1 MHTYYL
7 HLGSNQ
13 GNKKEMVVLAIKAIE
28 KKIGNI
34 IIQSSYYETE
44 PWGLKEQENFIN
56 MALQVN
62 SSKSLDEV
70 FSITKVI
77 EAELGG
83 GKLVKWGPRNID
95 IDILYCD
102 DTILQSEHL
111 TIPHP
116 QLYNRNFVLIPL
128 LEIAGDFIDPV
139 KKLTID
145 ELYDECTDEGEVLLY
160 ED

>member
-1 MHTYYL
+1 MQKQL
-7 HLGSNQ
+7 
-13 GNKKEMVVLAIKAIE
+13 EE
-28 KKIGNI
+28 
-34 IIQSSYYETE
+34 
-44 PWGLKEQENFIN
+44 
-56 MALQVN
+56 
-62 SSKSLDEV
+62 
-70 FSITKVI
+70 I

-102 DTILQSEHL
+102 DTILQSELL